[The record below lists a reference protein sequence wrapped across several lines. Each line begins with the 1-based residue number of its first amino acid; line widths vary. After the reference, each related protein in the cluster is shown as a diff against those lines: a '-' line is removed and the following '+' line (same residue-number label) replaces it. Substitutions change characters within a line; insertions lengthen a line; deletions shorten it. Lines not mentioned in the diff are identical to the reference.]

1 MSIAYTPWPAEIAAS
16 YREKGY
22 WTDVPMTDILI
33 RHQSERAEHRAL
45 ICGERSWTYRQLEL
59 DAARLADS
67 LLQLGVKPGD
77 TALVHLPNVAEFYIV
92 FFALMKL
99 GVVPVNALFSHNR
112 HELSAY
118 AGQIQ
123 PTLAVVSSRHSLFAD
138 SEYVQSLSQQ
148 YPSLQHWLV
157 DGEASD
163 EAPFGHSLA
172 AAIKGELT
180 ATHIVSDNTVSGST
194 IHGHNDA
201 LRSWP
206 ELDASEVA
214 FFQLSGGSTGTPKLI
229 PRTHNDY
236 YYSLRA
242 SAEICLLDRDSV
254 FLCALPVP
262 HNFTLSSPGALGVFY
277 AGGTVVLA
285 PEPSPMTCFPLIKR
299 HQVTMTSLVP
309 PAVTL
314 WLQAAADDGSELAS
328 LQFLQVGGARLGES
342 LARRIQPELGC
353 QLQQVFG
360 MAEGLVNYT
369 RFDDSEWHVLNTQGR
384 PISEDDEIRIVDENG
399 QDVPRGTPGAL
410 LTRGPYTFRGY
421 YNSPEHN
428 QTAFDQDG
436 FYRSGDV
443 VVMTDDGYLMVV
455 GRDKDQI
462 NRGGEKVAAE
472 EIENQLL
479 ALPEI
484 TQAALV
490 AMPDPVMGEKSCAFI
505 VTTNPKLKTI
515 AIRKHLRACGIADY
529 KLPDRIETV
538 DAMPMTHVGKI
549 DKKAL
554 RQQIADQVHAQLQ
567 PQPEKDVL
575 L

>member
-1 MSIAYTPWPAEIAAS
+1 MSIALTPWPPALAEQ
-16 YREKGY
+16 YRRKGY
-22 WTDVPMTDILI
+22 WTDVPMTDILT
-33 RHQSERAEHRAL
+33 RHQDERADHRAL
-45 ICGERSWTYRQLEL
+45 VCGERSWTYRQLEQ
-59 DAARLADS
+59 DAEQLAAS
-67 LLQLGVKPGD
+67 LLQLGVKSGD

-92 FFALMKL
+92 FFALMKV

-112 HELSAY
+112 HELTAY
-118 AGQIQ
+118 AEQIQ
-123 PTLAVVSSRHSLFAD
+123 PTLAIVSSRHSLFTDGAFA
-138 SEYVQSLSQQ
+138 QALSQQ
-148 YPSLQHWLV
+148 VPSLRHWLV
-157 DGEASD
+157 DGDAE
-163 EAPFGHSLA
+163 FGDSLA
-172 AAIKGELT
+172 AAIAGTQAERAQLNQT
-180 ATHIVSDNTVSGST
+180 DE
-194 IHGHNDA
+194 A
-201 LRSWP
+201 LNWP
-206 ELDASEVA
+206 VLSAAEVA

-236 YYSLRA
+236 YYSVRA
-242 SAEICLLDRDSV
+242 SADICQLDSDTV
-254 FLCALPVP
+254 FLCALPAP

-277 AGGTVVLA
+277 AGGAVVLA
-285 PEPSPMTCFPLIKR
+285 AEPSPMTCFPLIKR

-314 WLQAAADDGSELAS
+314 WLQAAADDRSALDS
-328 LQFLQVGGARLGES
+328 LQWLQVGGARLGES
-342 LARRIQPELGC
+342 LARRIEPELGC
-353 QLQQVFG
+353 RLQQVFG

-384 PISEDDEIRIVDENG
+384 PISDDDEVRIVDEDG

-428 QTAFDQDG
+428 RVAFDQDG

-443 VVMTDDGYLMVV
+443 VVMTEDGYLMVV

-490 AMPDPVMGEKSCAFI
+490 AMPDDVMGEKSCAFI
-505 VTTNPKLKTI
+505 VTTNPKLKTLS
-515 AIRKHLRACGIADY
+515 IRKHLRTCGIADY
-529 KLPDRIETV
+529 KLPDRIEKV
-538 DAMPMTHVGKI
+538 DALPMTHVGKI

-554 RQQIADQVHAQLQ
+554 RQLIANQLQAQSQ

-575 L
+575 S

>member
-1 MSIAYTPWPAEIAAS
+1 MSIAFTPWPPALAEQ
-16 YREKGY
+16 YRRKGY
-22 WTDVPMTDILI
+22 WTDVPMTDILT
-33 RHQSERAEHRAL
+33 RHLDERAEHRAL
-45 ICGERSWTYRQLEL
+45 MCGERSWTYRQLEQ
-59 DAARLADS
+59 DAERLAAS
-67 LLQLGVKPGD
+67 LLRLGVKPGE

-112 HELSAY
+112 HELTAY
-118 AGQIQ
+118 AEQIR
-123 PTLAVVSSRHSLFAD
+123 PTLAIVSSRHSLFAD
-138 SEYVQSLSQQ
+138 GEFAQALSQQ
-148 YPSLQHWLV
+148 VPTLKHWLV
-157 DGEASD
+157 DGDAG
-163 EAPFGHSLA
+163 FGDSLA
-172 AAIKGELT
+172 AAIAAGTQSQSRALNAQADE
-180 ATHIVSDNTVSGST
+180 
-194 IHGHNDA
+194 A
-201 LRSWP
+201 LRWP
-206 ELDASEVA
+206 DLSASEVA

-236 YYSLRA
+236 YYSVRA
-242 SAEICLLDRDSV
+242 SADICQLDTDTV
-254 FLCALPVP
+254 FLCALPAP

-277 AGGTVVLA
+277 AGGAVVLA
-285 PEPSPMTCFPLIKR
+285 AEPSPMTCFPLIKR

-314 WLQAAADDGSELAS
+314 WLQAAADDRSALDS
-328 LQFLQVGGARLGES
+328 LQWLQVGGARLGES
-342 LARRIQPELGC
+342 LARRIEPELGC
-353 QLQQVFG
+353 RLQQVFG

-384 PISEDDEIRIVDENG
+384 PISDDDEVRIVDEDG
-399 QDVPRGTPGAL
+399 QDVPRGIPGAL

-428 QTAFDQDG
+428 RVAFDQDG

-443 VVMTDDGYLMVV
+443 VVMTEDGYLMVV

-490 AMPDPVMGEKSCAFI
+490 AMPDEVMGEKSCAFI
-505 VTTNPKLKTI
+505 VTTNPKLKTLS
-515 AIRKHLRACGIADY
+515 IRKHLRTCGIADY
-529 KLPDRIETV
+529 KLPDRIEKL
-538 DAMPMTHVGKI
+538 DALPMTHVGKI

-554 RQQIADQVHAQLQ
+554 RQLIANQVQAQSQ

-575 L
+575 S

>member
-1 MSIAYTPWPAEIAAS
+1 MSIAFTPWPPALAEQ
-16 YREKGY
+16 YRRKGY
-22 WTDVPMTDILI
+22 WTDVPMTDILT
-33 RHQSERAEHRAL
+33 RHQDERADHRAL
-45 ICGERSWTYRQLEL
+45 VCGERRWTYRQLER
-59 DAARLADS
+59 DAEQLAVS
-67 LLQLGVKPGD
+67 LLQLGVKSGD

-92 FFALMKL
+92 FFALMKV

-112 HELSAY
+112 HELTAY
-118 AGQIQ
+118 AEQIQ
-123 PTLAVVSSRHSLFAD
+123 PTLAIVSSRHSLFTDGAFA
-138 SEYVQSLSQQ
+138 QALSQQ
-148 YPSLQHWLV
+148 VPTLKHWLV
-157 DGEASD
+157 DGDAE
-163 EAPFGHSLA
+163 FGDSLA
-172 AAIKGELT
+172 AAIAGRSADQHAPQNQADE
-180 ATHIVSDNTVSGST
+180 
-194 IHGHNDA
+194 A
-201 LRSWP
+201 LNWP
-206 ELDASEVA
+206 VLSAAEVA

-236 YYSLRA
+236 YYSVRA
-242 SAEICLLDRDSV
+242 SADICQLDTDTV
-254 FLCALPVP
+254 FLCALPAP

-277 AGGTVVLA
+277 AGGAVVLA
-285 PEPSPMTCFPLIKR
+285 AEPSPMTCFPLIKR

-314 WLQAAADDGSELAS
+314 WLQAAADDRSALDS
-328 LQFLQVGGARLGES
+328 LQWLQVGGARLGES
-342 LARRIQPELGC
+342 LARRIEPELGC
-353 QLQQVFG
+353 RLQQVFG

-384 PISEDDEIRIVDENG
+384 PISDDDEVRIVDEDG

-428 QTAFDQDG
+428 RVAFDQDG

-443 VVMTDDGYLMVV
+443 VVMTGDGYLIVV

-490 AMPDPVMGEKSCAFI
+490 AMPDAVMGEKSCAFI
-505 VTTNPKLKTI
+505 VTSNPKLKTLS
-515 AIRKHLRACGIADY
+515 IRKHLRTCGIADY
-529 KLPDRIETV
+529 KLPDRIEKV
-538 DAMPMTHVGKI
+538 DALPMTHVGKI

-554 RQQIADQVHAQLQ
+554 RQLIANQVQAQSQ

-575 L
+575 S